1 MDTMVMNRRSFLRVT
16 ALAGGGLLA
25 AVYLEPVADVLAQ
38 GAPAGANFVPTA
50 FIKIGPDGV
59 VTIMSK
65 NPEIGQGIKT
75 SLPMLIADELDVDW
89 KSVRID
95 QADLDETKYGRQNAG
110 GSTATPTNWEPL
122 RQVGAAVR
130 TMLVAAAAQTWGVP
144 EAQCSTSAGRVVHAS
159 SNRSLAYSELASK
172 AAMLPTPD
180 LKSVK
185 MKNAADYKI
194 IGKPTGGID
203 NPRIVTGKP
212 LYAIDFT
219 LPGMLWA
226 VYEKC
231 PVYGG
236 KVVSANLDAIKSMPG
251 VRHAFVIDGTSDIL
265 GLMPG
270 VAIVADSWWQA
281 RQARQKL
288 QVTWNEGPTAQQSS
302 VTFAAKAEELSKQA
316 PVFTLRSDGDA
327 EGTLGNGTVKVV
339 EGAYAFPF
347 IAHAPLE
354 PQNCTAQFRDGKFE
368 IWAPTQTPAQGRAL
382 VANTLGVKEGDI
394 TIHLLRTGGGFG
406 RRLTNDYMVEAA
418 AIAKQI
424 GGQPVKLLWTREDDF
439 HHDHYRPGGWHYLKA
454 GLDASG
460 KVVAWRDH
468 YVTYGEGDKF
478 APQCQVPAVEF
489 PARFVPNFA
498 MRASLMPLGVPT
510 WALRAPRSNAYSWVF
525 QSFIDELAHA
535 AGKDPVQFRVDLLNS
550 PQLPPPAQGAD
561 DFDHKRALGVLQE
574 VAKRASWDRRNS
586 LPKGRALGVAFQYAH
601 RGYFAEVAD
610 VSVDAQN
617 RVKINK
623 VWVVADIGSQIVN
636 PSMAINQSQGAVID
650 GLSQLM
656 NYEIT
661 FDGGKAVQN
670 NFDTYQPVRIRQAPP
685 EIDVHFLLTSNP
697 PTGLGEPALPPVLPA
712 VSNAIFAATGKR
724 VRQLPLSKSGLRL
737 A

>member
-1 MDTMVMNRRSFLRVT
+1 METMVMNRRSFLRVT
-16 ALAGGGLLA
+16 AIAGGGLLA
-25 AVYLEPVADVLAQ
+25 AVYLEPVSDVFAQ
-38 GAPAGANFVPTA
+38 GAPAPMNFVPNA
-50 FIKIGPDGV
+50 FVKIGPDGF
-59 VTIMSK
+59 VTIVSK

-75 SLPMLIADELDVDW
+75 SLPMLIAEELDVDW
-89 KSVRID
+89 KNVRIE

-130 TMLVAAAAQTWGVP
+130 AMLVTAAAQTWGVP
-144 EAQCSTSAGRVVHAS
+144 EAQCSTAAGRVTHAA
-159 SNRSLAYSELASK
+159 SNRSLAYGEISAK
-172 AAMLPTPD
+172 AATLPTPD

-185 MKNAADYKI
+185 LKNAADYKI
-194 IGKPTGGID
+194 IGKPTGGVD
-203 NPRIVTGKP
+203 NPKIVTGQRVF
-212 LYAIDFT
+212 AIDFT

-231 PVYGG
+231 PVFGG
-236 KVVSANLDAIKSMPG
+236 KVVSANLDVVKAMPG
-251 VRHAFVIDGTSDIL
+251 VRHAFVVEGTSDIL

-288 QVTWNEGPTAQQSS
+288 QITWNEGPTAQQSS
-302 VTFAAKAEELSKQA
+302 VKYAARAEELSKQP

-327 EGTLGNGTVKVV
+327 EGVLGNGSVKVV

-354 PQNCTAQFRDGKFE
+354 PQNCTAQFKDGKFE
-368 IWAPTQTPAQGRAL
+368 IWAPTQTPANGRAL
-382 VANTLGVKEGDI
+382 VASTLGVKESDI

-460 KVVAWRDH
+460 KIVAWRDH

-478 APQCQVPAVEF
+478 APQCNVPPTEF

-535 AGKDPVQFRVDLLNS
+535 AGKDPVQFRIDLLTA
-550 PQLPPPAQGAD
+550 PQLPPPAEGAD
-561 DFDHKRALGVLQE
+561 GFDHSRALGVLKA
-574 VAKRASWDRRNS
+574 VAERAGWEKRAS
-586 LPKGRALGVAFQYAH
+586 LPKGRGLGVAFQYAH
-601 RGYFAEVAD
+601 RGYFAEVVD
-610 VSVDAQN
+610 VAVDAMN
-617 RVKINK
+617 RVKVNK
-623 VWVVADIGSQIVN
+623 VWVAADIGSQIVN
-636 PSMAINQSQGAVID
+636 PSMAVNQSQGAVID

-656 NYEIT
+656 SYEIT
-661 FDGGKAVQN
+661 IDGGKVVQN

-685 EIDVHFLLTSNP
+685 EIDVHFVLTNNP

-724 VRQLPLSKSGLRL
+724 LRTLPLSKSGFRL